1 MSPILQCYGQHQFAI
16 LSVLGLYNPPR
27 VKWEPVGRT
36 KTTRKERQVEI
47 LAALKSGPMQTTQLV
62 EALEYE
68 VETVR
73 QDLLS
78 LEVQKKVK
86 SKKVTN
92 DSGRIA
98 SEWRLYGKV

>member
-1 MSPILQCYGQHQFAI
+1 MQCFQQHQFKV
-16 LSVLGLYNPPR
+16 LNELGLYNPPR

-47 LAALKSGPMQTTQLV
+47 LAALKCGPMQTTQLV

-68 VETVR
+68 VETIR
-73 QDLLS
+73 QDLMS

-86 SKKVTN
+86 SRKVTN
-92 DSGRIA
+92 DAGRIA
-98 SEWRLYGKV
+98 SEWRLYAKA